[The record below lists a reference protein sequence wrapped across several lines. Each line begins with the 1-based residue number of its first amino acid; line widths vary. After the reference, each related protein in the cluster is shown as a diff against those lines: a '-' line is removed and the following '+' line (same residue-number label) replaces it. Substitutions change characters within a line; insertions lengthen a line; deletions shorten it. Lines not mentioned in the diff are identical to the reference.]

1 MGSYSRSASLVSS
14 SQNNIRDVTDSLIE
28 QCVEKKAEA
37 NGATQIPNE
46 KIINLVN
53 DIFGAGTSSQCS
65 LSSLQLVSGS
75 SLLLVRPQV
84 ARLVEGGAY

>member
-1 MGSYSRSASLVSS
+1 M
-14 SQNNIRDVTDSLIE
+14 
-28 QCVEKKAEA
+28 EKKAEA